1 MSDSISLLLMTLLS
15 LQAGPTNAA
24 DKDAHMAKSASTRC
38 AAVAPSAKTAD
49 ADPAC
54 RNAAPPRER
63 AVRVTIPS
71 STKARANVKPITLSA
86 SAR

>member
-1 MSDSISLLLMTLLS
+1 MSDSISLLLLTLLS

-24 DKDAHMAKSASTRC
+24 ENDARMTANASTRC
-38 AAVAPSAKTAD
+38 AAVAPAAKTSD

-54 RNAAPPRER
+54 NRTAAQRQR
-63 AVRVTIPS
+63 AVRVTIPA
-71 STKARANVKPITLSA
+71 STRARAEAKPITVSA